1 MRGAATPSSFPPP
14 FSPLSVLVVVLLGGG
29 GALLRAAPVLCGM
42 CVCVG
47 LCPHPRLCSC
57 VCVGEVCM
65 LPLSLLEGV

>member
-1 MRGAATPSSFPPP
+1 
-14 FSPLSVLVVVLLGGG
+14 VLLGGG
-29 GALLRAAPVLCGM
+29 AALLRAAPVLCGM
-42 CVCVG
+42 CVWGG

>member
-1 MRGAATPSSFPPP
+1 MRGAATPSSFPPSLSPP
-14 FSPLSVLVVVLLGGG
+14 FLCLWWCFLGG